1 MRALLII
8 MFLLALVGIGQGQT
22 LPRDIIDSLVSVID
36 EDAALQNEVFIV
48 PYPKG
53 VQNEMRYKYWVI
65 GSDVVKI
72 VRNFTLLRDSVQQE
86 YYFDYGK
93 LIYSREKIDSY
104 YGSGTLDFS
113 TWNGRFYFLNDKL
126 IDRFTHGH
134 GKSELDEWNAELE
147 VLSGCADARKDVTKY
162 GKR

>member
-1 MRALLII
+1 MRVLIVVVVL
-8 MFLLALVGIGQGQT
+8 LLALRIGHSQV

-36 EDAALQNEVFIV
+36 GDITLQSKVFVTPSLKAEKNEV
-48 PYPKG
+48 
-53 VQNEMRYKYWVI
+53 RYKYWMK